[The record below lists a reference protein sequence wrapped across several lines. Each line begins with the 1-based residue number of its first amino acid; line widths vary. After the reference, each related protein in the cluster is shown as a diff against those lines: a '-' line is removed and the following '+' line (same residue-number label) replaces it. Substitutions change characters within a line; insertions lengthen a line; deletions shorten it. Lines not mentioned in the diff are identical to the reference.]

1 MNRDQIKYI
10 AMFTMLLNHVANI
23 FLEPGT
29 LLFEVM
35 VDIGYFTA
43 ITMCYFLVEGYR
55 YTHSKEKY
63 GKRLLWFAMISEIPF
78 CLAFTEEGII
88 SFVSMNMIFT
98 LFLCFLILYVREK
111 FPVGTR
117 QTLGIWGLV
126 LVSAYSDWAILV
138 PIFTWWFAEC
148 RDGMM
153 PSGAIEGKISDSMP
167 EKEQRKKLWR
177 VFGKAMLLF
186 GLLSFVENIQ
196 TDAPFISLIRAL
208 GAVLGIYLSG
218 ICIIYLYNGRRA
230 EKGRNFSKWFFYV
243 FYPAHLLVLGILRVK
258 RLNLG

>member
-1 MNRDQIKYI
+1 
-10 AMFTMLLNHVANI
+10 
-23 FLEPGT
+23 
-29 LLFEVM
+29 
-35 VDIGYFTA
+35 
-43 ITMCYFLVEGYR
+43 
-55 YTHSKEKY
+55 
-63 GKRLLWFAMISEIPF
+63 
-78 CLAFTEEGII
+78 
-88 SFVSMNMIFT
+88 
-98 LFLCFLILYVREK
+98 
-111 FPVGTR
+111 
-117 QTLGIWGLV
+117 
-126 LVSAYSDWAILV
+126 
-138 PIFTWWFAEC
+138 
-148 RDGMM
+148 M
-153 PSGAIEGKISDSMP
+153 PSGAIEGKISGSMP